1 MAGVA
6 TECLTRP
13 GQPSFWIESEG
24 RYICLR
30 ELEDRSG
37 PEGGVPT
44 AASET
49 DRLDPK
55 FKLVFW
61 ASVVGTLLFTSICVA
76 LHLATTGEP
85 PPLREKLIENFF
97 TMANVGFGAI
107 VGLLGGKAL

>member
-1 MAGVA
+1 MASAA

-24 RYICLR
+24 RYICLK
-30 ELEDRSG
+30 ELEGRSA
-37 PEGGVPT
+37 PEVEVP
-44 AASET
+44 AAVSDK

-55 FKLVFW
+55 FKLVFG

-97 TMANVGFGAI
+97 TMANIGFGAI
-107 VGLLGGKAL
+107 VGLLGGKTL